1 LNEVDRRFPVP
12 PFLAGENPAHE
23 RYHEATELL
32 ALFDYLK
39 AQRFGV
45 FSIRESLQAVGER
58 RDGTLQGFHL
68 SADEAWECIRYMDSL
83 GVGVAELPA
92 FPANEYGQALNRDLL
107 ARARA
112 DELQIE
118 FAAHA
123 RCVAEDVRAACA
135 AGFRRLHL
143 YIGTSKIKQA
153 TARASVQQLAEKA
166 YDAIR
171 LARELGANCVRI
183 STEDAFRTTLEDY
196 ETFYACLQA
205 RLSAPPQPPTPSPTG
220 REGEQYLP
228 LSPAWERAP
237 GGEGQPL
244 RVDGI
249 GIPDTVG
256 LATIDELGDR
266 IAVLRKVGIAFDWLE
281 CHVHNDIGNADRTYV
296 DTLLLCQR
304 LGITMLPD
312 FSILGIGE
320 RNGTIGLSSLLESI
334 YRRLILLYPRKMPEI
349 RQAMRE
355 KLGRLASGELFV
367 NRYRDMDAFFYRILS
382 RTGFIFDRSPFSANT
397 EYDGSGVHAD
407 TTMRAYMLALA
418 EHSEGQA
425 AIDLGNSAYSGA
437 LPPYD
442 MPLRTP
448 VLACFGCGKA
458 NVRYWCERERL
469 TLRAPKDIR
478 ERTGHLDDAE
488 IAAIPESVS
497 EAAADD
503 LIAQIIRRYSI
514 KYNGIKHQEAM
525 ELVLLFYEP
534 SVDIGSTNDQRPT
547 TNEEAG
553 LSSFVVRRS
562 SARSTA

>member
-1 LNEVDRRFPVP
+1 MRFTASREIIALNEVDRRFPVP

-23 RYHEATELL
+23 RYREATELF

-39 AQRFGV
+39 AQGFGV

-68 SADEAWECIRYMDSL
+68 SADEAWECIRFMDSL
-83 GVGVAELPA
+83 GVGVVELPA
-92 FPANEYGQALNRDLL
+92 YPANEYGQAMNRDLL

-112 DELQIE
+112 HDVRIA

-123 RCVAEDVRAACA
+123 RCVAEDVRAACE
-135 AGFRRLHL
+135 AGFQRLHL

-166 YDAIR
+166 FHAIR
-171 LARELGANCVRI
+171 LARALGTTCVRI

-196 ETFYACLQA
+196 ETFYGCLQS
-205 RLSAPPQPPTPSPTG
+205 RLAAPPTNG
-220 REGEQYLP
+220 EGEPISPPLP
-228 LSPAWERAP
+228 PWERGS
-237 GGEGQPL
+237 GGEAEQL
-244 RVDGI
+244 HVDGI

-266 IAVLRKVGIAFDWLE
+266 IAVLRKVGIGFEWLE

-296 DTLLLCQR
+296 DTLQLCQR

-320 RNGTIGLSSLLESI
+320 RNGTIGLSSLLEAI

-355 KLGRLASGELFV
+355 KLGRLPSGELFV

-407 TTMRAYMLALA
+407 TTMRAYRLALS
-418 EHSEGQA
+418 ENIEGQA

-448 VLACFGCGKA
+448 ALACFGCGKA
-458 NVRYWCERERL
+458 NVRHWREREKL
-469 TLRAPKDIR
+469 ALRAPDDIR
-478 ERTGHLDDAE
+478 ERARHLEDLELDVL
-488 IAAIPESVS
+488 PEPLQ

-525 ELVLLFYEP
+525 ELMMVFYRK
-534 SVDIGSTNDQRPT
+534 T
-547 TNEEAG
+547 
-553 LSSFVVRRS
+553 
-562 SARSTA
+562 

>member
-1 LNEVDRRFPVP
+1 
-12 PFLAGENPAHE
+12 LAGENPAHE
-23 RYHEATELL
+23 RYHEATELF

-39 AQRFGV
+39 AQRFGI

-83 GVGVAELPA
+83 GVGVVELPA
-92 FPANEYGQALNRDLL
+92 YPANEYGQAMNRDLL
-107 ARARA
+107 TRARA
-112 DELQIE
+112 DDLRIE

-153 TARASVQQLAEKA
+153 TARAGVQQLAEKA
-166 YDAIR
+166 FDAIR
-171 LARELGANCVRI
+171 LARELGAICVRI

-205 RLSAPPQPPTPSPTG
+205 RLAAP
-220 REGEQYLP
+220 LH
-228 LSPAWERAP
+228 
-237 GGEGQPL
+237 
-244 RVDGI
+244 VDGI

-334 YRRLILLYPRKMPEI
+334 YRRLILLYPRKMSEI

-355 KLGRLASGELFV
+355 KLGRLPSPGLSGDEGGELFV

-407 TTMRAYMLALA
+407 TTMRAYRLALA
-418 EHSEGQA
+418 EHSEGQV

-458 NVRYWCERERL
+458 NVRYWRERERL
-469 TLRAPKDIR
+469 ILRKAEEIH
-478 ERTGHLDDAE
+478 ERTRHLDDVE
-488 IAAIPESVS
+488 LVGLSGSIG

-503 LIAQIIRRYSI
+503 LIAQLIRRYSI

-525 ELVLLFYEP
+525 ELVMLFY
-534 SVDIGSTNDQRPT
+534 RK
-547 TNEEAG
+547 A
-553 LSSFVVRRS
+553 
-562 SARSTA
+562 

>member
-1 LNEVDRRFPVP
+1 
-12 PFLAGENPAHE
+12 
-23 RYHEATELL
+23 
-32 ALFDYLK
+32 
-39 AQRFGV
+39 
-45 FSIRESLQAVGER
+45 
-58 RDGTLQGFHL
+58 
-68 SADEAWECIRYMDSL
+68 MDSL
-83 GVGVAELPA
+83 GVGVVELPA
-92 FPANEYGQALNRDLL
+92 FPANEYGQAMNCDLL
-107 ARARA
+107 ARAQA
-112 DELQIE
+112 DDLQIE

-153 TARASVQQLAEKA
+153 TARAGVQQLAEKA
-166 YDAIR
+166 FDAIS
-171 LARELGANCVRI
+171 LARELGATCVRI

-205 RLSAPPQPPTPSPTG
+205 RLAVALPHPPTSPPPALRLSPTKE
-220 REGEQYLP
+220 EGESDLP
-228 LSPAWERAP
+228 LSPAWER
-237 GGEGQPL
+237 GDEGQPL

-266 IAVLRKVGIAFDWLE
+266 IAILRKVGIAFDWLE

-334 YRRLILLYPRKMPEI
+334 YRRLILLYPRKMAEI

-407 TTMRAYMLALA
+407 TTMRAYQLALA

-442 MPLRTP
+442 MPLRMP
-448 VLACFGCGKA
+448 ALACFGCGKA
-458 NVRYWCERERL
+458 NVRYWREHERL
-469 TLRAPKDIR
+469 ALRTTKEIR
-478 ERTGHLDDAE
+478 ERTRHLEDVELAVL
-488 IAAIPESVS
+488 PESMGES
-497 EAAADD
+497 AADD

-534 SVDIGSTNDQRPT
+534 SADTGLTNDQRPT